1 MKLGEKIKPVRV
13 PTRTVGEVQLPDV
26 MTMISQLGIPLFE
39 PSEDQMRRWLDKVKE
54 SIAVPEPLIPPLKGF
69 QEHRPPESV
78 EGMIL

>member
-1 MKLGEKIKPVRV
+1 
-13 PTRTVGEVQLPDV
+13 
-26 MTMISQLGIPLFE
+26 MTTISQLGIPLFE
-39 PSEDQMRRWLDKVKE
+39 LSKDQMRRWLNKVKE